1 MCLTWHP
8 TASPFLSAYKSFPL
22 DSLLQ
27 PSFRFILMT
36 KILLS
41 AICYLL
47 SAVCCLLSVVCCLLS
62 VVCCLLSAA
71 AETKQNKNKTKPKNK
86 KLLSVVCC
94 MLSAETKLK
103 LLSTEP
109 KPN

>member
-1 MCLTWHP
+1 V
-8 TASPFLSAYKSFPL
+8 ASYRQSFPL
-22 DSLLQ
+22 RLQVVPAGLAPPAVLPFPPDDHNSAVCYLL
-27 PSFRFILMT
+27 FVV
-36 KILLS
+36 
-41 AICYLL
+41 CCLL
-47 SAVCCLLSVVCCLLS
+47 SAVCCLLSAVYCLL
-62 VVCCLLSAA
+62 LLL
-71 AETKQNKNKTKPKNK
+71 KQNRNKTKPKNK

>member
-1 MCLTWHP
+1 V
-8 TASPFLSAYKSFPL
+8 ASYRQSFPL
-22 DSLLQ
+22 RLQVVPAGLAPPAVLPFPPDDHNSAVCYLL
-27 PSFRFILMT
+27 FVV
-36 KILLS
+36 
-41 AICYLL
+41 CCLL
-47 SAVCCLLSVVCCLLS
+47 SAVCCLLSAVYCLL
-62 VVCCLLSAA
+62 LL
-71 AETKQNKNKTKPKNK
+71 KQNKNKTKPKNK